1 MINIPLSGLMTI
13 GFDVSHDT
21 NDKSKSYGAFVAS
34 MDLKRKVSFFSTVS
48 EHRNGEECSNNIGVH
63 MQKALM
69 AWREE
74 NGSFPERILFYR
86 DGNQICTNYFFL
98 VHFHYFNSIV

>member
-1 MINIPLSGLMTI
+1 MINMPLSGLMTI

-74 NGSFPERILFYR
+74 NGTLPERVLFYR
-86 DGNQICTNYFFL
+86 DGKLNKTNYYS
-98 VHFHYFNSIV
+98 FHLFN

>member
-1 MINIPLSGLMTI
+1 MINIPLKGLMTI
-13 GFDVSHDT
+13 GFDVSRNNT
-21 NDKSKSYGAFVAS
+21 DKSRAYGAFVAS
-34 MDLKRKVSFFSTVS
+34 MDLKVKVSFFSTVS

-74 NGSFPERILFYR
+74 NGSLPERVLFYR
-86 DGNQICTNYFFL
+86 DGK
-98 VHFHYFNSIV
+98 